1 MSNVLEHSQMTQTL
15 PPTSPDVGQA
25 FDSMFLSDVDRYL
38 FAQSTHFH
46 LYEKLGAHVVNG
58 GVQFVVWAPNATSVA
73 VVGDFNQWN
82 DNAHPMQRQPN
93 SGLWAV
99 FVPNIGSNTAY
110 KYAIIDAHGTSL
122 PLKADPYGFYAELRP
137 NTASKV
143 FDIRQFVW
151 TDADY
156 LAQRAQQNP
165 YTSPISIYEVHLG
178 SWQRAEDGGFLSYD
192 ELAHRLVGYVKHMGF
207 THVEI
212 MPVMEHPLDGSWGYQ
227 PIGMFAPTARFGTPD
242 GFARLIDHAHANGI
256 GVILDWVPAHFPID
270 AHGLA
275 KFDGTPL
282 YEHADKFRG
291 FHPIWNT
298 AIFDYGREEVA
309 GFLINNALFWLEHY
323 HLDGLRV
330 DAVSSMLHLNFCR
343 EEGQWKP
350 NQTGGIENIEAIA
363 LIQKLN
369 QIMHE
374 RVPRALMIAE
384 ESSAHPMVSH
394 GVDKGGLGF
403 NFKWDL
409 GFMHDTLDYF
419 ETDSLYRT
427 HHHDKLTFNQ
437 MYAHSENYVLPLSHD
452 EVVHGKSSLI
462 HKMFGDNWQKFANLR
477 AYYAWMWAYP
487 GKKLLFMGQE
497 FAQRA
502 EWDEDKSLDWH
513 LTQFSEHAGIQYL
526 VRDLNTLY
534 RTTPALHESDHTHD
548 GFEWLIANDV
558 QNSVFAWLRKGTT
571 PNTIVLVVANLTP
584 NPHAQYTIRVPKTGI
599 WFERLNTD
607 ATVYGGTGMGNMGQA
622 LASTMVLPSPA
633 PSESIAVDTTT
644 EAPTTIETYRPTT
657 TDTAVQLTVCLP
669 PLATLIF
676 EWSGQENT

>member
-1 MSNVLEHSQMTQTL
+1 
-15 PPTSPDVGQA
+15 
-25 FDSMFLSDVDRYL
+25 
-38 FAQSTHFH
+38 
-46 LYEKLGAHVVNG
+46 
-58 GVQFVVWAPNATSVA
+58 
-73 VVGDFNQWN
+73 
-82 DNAHPMQRQPN
+82 
-93 SGLWAV
+93 
-99 FVPNIGSNTAY
+99 
-110 KYAIIDAHGTSL
+110 
-122 PLKADPYGFYAELRP
+122 
-137 NTASKV
+137 
-143 FDIRQFVW
+143 
-151 TDADY
+151 
-156 LAQRAQQNP
+156 
-165 YTSPISIYEVHLG
+165 
-178 SWQRAEDGGFLSYD
+178 
-192 ELAHRLVGYVKHMGF
+192 
-207 THVEI
+207 
-212 MPVMEHPLDGSWGYQ
+212 
-227 PIGMFAPTARFGTPD
+227 
-242 GFARLIDHAHANGI
+242 
-256 GVILDWVPAHFPID
+256 
-270 AHGLA
+270 
-275 KFDGTPL
+275 
-282 YEHADKFRG
+282 
-291 FHPIWNT
+291 
-298 AIFDYGREEVA
+298 
-309 GFLINNALFWLEHY
+309 
-323 HLDGLRV
+323 
-330 DAVSSMLHLNFCR
+330 
-343 EEGQWKP
+343 
-350 NQTGGIENIEAIA
+350 
-363 LIQKLN
+363 
-369 QIMHE
+369 
-374 RVPRALMIAE
+374 MIAE

-419 ETDSLYRT
+419 ETDPLYRT

-513 LTQFSEHAGIQYL
+513 LTQFPEHAGIQHL

-607 ATVYGGTGMGNMGQA
+607 ATVYGGTGMGNMGRA

-633 PSESIAVDTTT
+633 PSESIAVDTST

-669 PLATLIF
+669 PLAILIF